1 MWCSVL
7 LIIKMEKKH
16 HHLTH
21 IYTSYFKYEKMKNI
35 FLECFSVAF
44 INNLLSKLMLQVI
57 IQVRYLWPSGLL
69 SQFFFLYCF
78 RPLIIVLIENGIS
91 NLFHSYI
98 HSCLRTKNSIN
109 YGAFQNE
116 YILLNIQE
124 SSFFPFEPSSNI
136 FIYRNDNEPF
146 N

>member
-21 IYTSYFKYEKMKNI
+21 IYTSYFKYERMKNI

-91 NLFHSYI
+91 NLFHSFI
-98 HSCLRTKNSIN
+98 HSCLRTKKFNQLWSIPERI
-109 YGAFQNE
+109 YLAKYSRIVFFSIWTKQQYF
-116 YILLNIQE
+116 YI
-124 SSFFPFEPSSNI
+124 SKW
-136 FIYRNDNEPF
+136 
-146 N
+146 